1 MPGDRLEETVTSFLA
16 YLRDARR
23 LAERTREH
31 YARDLRACSAYLAEQ
46 GIEQWEDV
54 RIGAIRGYLGAQRR
68 RGLGGRSLQRHLS
81 SLRALFDYLIRQRRM
96 SVNPAADLRAPR
108 SARPLPQTL
117 DPDETARLLEAG
129 ADEDTPLGRRDRAMF
144 ELVYSCGLRL
154 AELAALECQDVPCGT
169 DTLRVLGKGAKS
181 RLVPVGRQA
190 RAAIERWLAVRD
202 QLAASDE
209 TALFVSQRGRRLGHR
224 SIQKRLDAVAQRGG
238 LGRPVHPHML
248 RHAFASHLLES
259 SGDLRAVQ
267 ELLGHADIGT
277 TQVYTHLDFQ
287 HLAEVYDR
295 AHPRAKR
302 REGDDPESTP

>member
-1 MPGDRLEETVTSFLA
+1 MAGEGLDETVTAFLA

-31 YARDLRACSAYLAEQ
+31 YARDLRACSHHLTVQ
-46 GIEQWEDV
+46 GIGRWEDV
-54 RIGAIRGYLGAQRR
+54 RVSEVRGYLAAQRR

-81 SLRALFDYLIRQRRM
+81 SLRALFGYLIHQGRM
-96 SVNPAADLRAPR
+96 NANPAADVRAPR
-108 SARPLPQTL
+108 SPQALPQTL
-117 DPDETARLLEAG
+117 DPDETTRLLETGAG
-129 ADEDTPLGRRDRAMF
+129 NDTPLGRRDRAMF

-154 AELAALECQDVPCGT
+154 AELASLDWRDVQA
-169 DTLRVLGKGAKS
+169 DNDILRVEGKGAKS
-181 RLVPVGRQA
+181 RLVPVGRHA
-190 RAAIERWLAVRD
+190 RAALNRWLAVRG
-202 QLAASDE
+202 QLAVTDE
-209 TALFVSQRGRRLGHR
+209 PALFVGQRGRRLGHR
-224 SIQKRLDAVAQRGG
+224 AIQKRLDTVARQGG

-267 ELLGHADIGT
+267 ELLGHADIAT

-302 REGDDPESTP
+302 RRDDEP